1 MYHPCLY
8 SSFVSNAFPTQ
19 HASQSR
25 LRGFMWPVCYFEGK
39 EKRVEGQVPW
49 QAARLI
55 FSVLCQPPHK
65 TLKSVMLTSCNRV
78 TLHRHKTR
86 RQEEGRGEQGLR
98 QSSRNGEAM
107 GGGGLKRN
115 RWRQRKNPKYIQYL
129 GEKKNQ
135 PKHPTPS
142 WLTLF
147 LPCDYIKNPSLLI
160 HLFSAR
166 ENLPKCHDKGGGGL
180 WGRPEES
187 FTRQATLIYGSQR
200 LH

>member
-107 GGGGLKRN
+107 GGGGVKKEQMTTKKESQIYTVLG
-115 RWRQRKNPKYIQYL
+115 
-129 GEKKNQ
+129 GEKK
-135 PKHPTPS
+135 PAEASDT
-142 WLTLF
+142 F
-147 LPCDYIKNPSLLI
+147 LAHAVFAL
-160 HLFSAR
+160 
-166 ENLPKCHDKGGGGL
+166 
-180 WGRPEES
+180 
-187 FTRQATLIYGSQR
+187 
-200 LH
+200 